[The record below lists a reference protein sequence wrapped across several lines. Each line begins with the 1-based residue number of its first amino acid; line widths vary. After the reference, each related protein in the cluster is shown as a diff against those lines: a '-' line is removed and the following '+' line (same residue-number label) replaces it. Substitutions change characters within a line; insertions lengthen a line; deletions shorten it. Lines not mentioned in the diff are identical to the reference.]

1 MLKALVEHI
10 QKTAQPQVVEIEG
23 SSFVINGNGDAI
35 EIHPDPRLPGYPAP
49 EQPGRAGEAGT
60 DGGLRARET
69 IKDFL
74 EDELAEKLEN
84 GQVLIAL

>member
-10 QKTAQPQVVEIEG
+10 QKTAQPQV
-23 SSFVINGNGDAI
+23 
-35 EIHPDPRLPGYPAP
+35 
-49 EQPGRAGEAGT
+49 EA
-60 DGGLRARET
+60 DGGMWKLRARET

-74 EDELAEKLEN
+74 EDELAEELEN